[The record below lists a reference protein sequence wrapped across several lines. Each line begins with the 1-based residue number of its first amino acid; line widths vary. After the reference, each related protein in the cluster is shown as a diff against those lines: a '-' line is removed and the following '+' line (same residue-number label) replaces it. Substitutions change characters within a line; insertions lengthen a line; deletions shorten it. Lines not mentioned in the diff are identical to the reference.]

1 MMRYKNRYNCR
12 VILTVKPL
20 LLALVWS
27 VYVEGIYEFQEPLED
42 GRLSLPIDK
51 LGHGVTDLVTFGKT
65 PQLDLDKAELARSAA
80 LLFLRTG
87 FPALL
92 TSGVVSRMHYYFEG
106 ISQQVASTNIEHL
119 ERKSPAEICEKMT
132 AIFDTVIE
140 HIGSSSRGIYSDI
153 SAVQVDGRP
162 LSDAIV
168 EIGLQFKAYRSDLNY
183 YRDVTQKLLSVP
195 IIPKV
200 ISIFSNIMKE
210 TDILTPGTLKRLLIH
225 GSTNEAI
232 SALPKPVDNVS
243 RKVISHSEFI
253 MDDESAI
260 EVPTVSVEVW

>member
-42 GRLSLPIDK
+42 GRLTWPIDK

-92 TSGVVSRMHYYFEG
+92 TTGVVSPMHNYLEG
-106 ISQQVASTNIEHL
+106 ISQQVASTNIDHL
-119 ERKSPAEICEKMT
+119 ERISPAEICEKIT

-140 HIGSSSRGIYSDI
+140 HIGSRGIYSDI

-225 GSTNEAI
+225 GSTNEAK

-243 RKVISHSEFI
+243 RKVISHSEII

-260 EVPTVSVEVW
+260 EVPMVSVEVW